1 MDRRDTS
8 SEEDVQPQPEERTAS
23 VGYNPYA
30 RRDSF
35 ERSQESRGRW
45 RPPTPY
51 ANPQTPVQPQ
61 SALEVVRMN
70 STDPLL
76 RAMAKQI
83 NESIET
89 TTVHRQRTQTTED
102 TWMPLPY
109 PYPTHSYE
117 STQSVPEMAVKSS
130 EMPTMRPHLVPESTT
145 IALNWPTDFLDPH
158 VASTEQSY
166 TDSGHSIDRI
176 DNIDSIDRIDDDL
189 DQSDDYKFFEEGVN
203 SAQTHNE
210 LSVPETLIPHLPL
223 NITRVGIPYE
233 DRNSAEE
240 PTICVPLTVTE
251 TASESDASLMVEVE
265 RVYCFPLPKVEIRT
279 GKIRQQQNEPI
290 IDQTNRASTSSSSS
304 TTFAT
309 TTELPQ
315 SEPASSASRPMT
327 MWTVVLLLG
336 IWSSRLTRL

>member
-51 ANPQTPVQPQ
+51 ASPQTPVQPQ

-89 TTVHRQRTQTTED
+89 TTVQRQRTQTTED

-117 STQSVPEMAVKSS
+117 STQPVPATAVRSS
-130 EMPTMRPHLVPESTT
+130 EMPTMRPHFVTESTT
-145 IALNWPTDFLDPH
+145 IALNWPTDFLEPQ

-166 TDSGHSIDRI
+166 TDAGQSIDRI

-189 DQSDDYKFFEEGVN
+189 DLSDDYKLLEEGVN

-210 LSVPETLIPHLPL
+210 LSVPDSLIPQLPL

-240 PTICVPLTVTE
+240 PTICVPLTVSE
-251 TASESDASLMVEVE
+251 TASESDTSLMVEVE

-279 GKIRQQQNEPI
+279 GKVRQQQNEPI
-290 IDQTNRASTSSSSS
+290 IDQTSSSSS

-309 TTELPQ
+309 TTEPPQ
-315 SEPASSASRPMT
+315 SEPASSASHPPTTIWT
-327 MWTVVLLLG
+327 MVLLLG
-336 IWSSRLTRL
+336 IWSSRRARL